1 MSRDRYRAYPFEP
14 GPLLS
19 RTIGIV
25 GEEGWE
31 GRDFKAWTSP
41 CAPPCSAKFVGMGST
56 GGKEERGK
64 RGAS

>member
-14 GPLLS
+14 GSLLS

-41 CAPPCSAKFVGMGST
+41 CAPPCSANFG
-56 GGKEERGK
+56 
-64 RGAS
+64 